1 MGDLMSI
8 LSDRDIIRKL
18 GKGIYFHPLK
28 PGSIKACDLCLT
40 ASEYAYS
47 IGMKHRLPIDTE
59 TNKDNPQEEQKFF
72 FIPPKDTALI
82 WTDESVWLSNQFRG
96 PLYSVVYQVSNGLAH
111 IGTRVNPYWS
121 GVLCIAIHNFSE
133 ESIRINVRDVKHPIA
148 YLAIERLSSKTISEA
163 KSDNPARLDVL
174 GGRLNRNEIDDYFN
188 QRENSWMRGD
198 TERLKKMMIESEEYK
213 KIKVGLQ
220 DTLLNLLGSDEQ
232 VRWTAVSGIA
242 AIIAVMISIFALFKP
257 ESSSNSSWN
266 NLIQQLQT
274 QVNLKINPNTN
285 NSLF

>member
-1 MGDLMSI
+1 
-8 LSDRDIIRKL
+8 
-18 GKGIYFHPLK
+18 
-28 PGSIKACDLCLT
+28 
-40 ASEYAYS
+40 
-47 IGMKHRLPIDTE
+47 
-59 TNKDNPQEEQKFF
+59 
-72 FIPPKDTALI
+72 
-82 WTDESVWLSNQFRG
+82 
-96 PLYSVVYQVSNGLAH
+96 
-111 IGTRVNPYWS
+111 
-121 GVLCIAIHNFSE
+121 
-133 ESIRINVRDVKHPIA
+133 
-148 YLAIERLSSKTISEA
+148 
-163 KSDNPARLDVL
+163 
-174 GGRLNRNEIDDYFN
+174 
-188 QRENSWMRGD
+188 
-198 TERLKKMMIESEEYK
+198 MIESEEYK